1 MRTMIESGE
10 LAELVPERVWQ
21 ELSRALASAAPAAFV
36 RTLRDCG
43 ALAVVLPEVDAL
55 YGVPQRAEY
64 HPEVDTGVHVELVC
78 DMAAKLAP
86 GDDLIGF
93 AALTHDLGQALT
105 PDDVLP
111 KHIGHEQAGVAP
123 LRKLCGRLKNPN
135 GHRQLAEIA

>member
-1 MRTMIESGE
+1 MSASGE
-10 LAELVPERVWQ
+10 LDALVPERVWQ
-21 ELSRALASAAPAAFV
+21 ELSKALAAKQPSALI
-36 RTLRDCG
+36 RTLHDCG

-93 AALTHDLGQALT
+93 AALPHDLGQALT
-105 PDDVLP
+105 PDDVRPTHLA
-111 KHIGHEQAGVAP
+111 HDQAGFPP
-123 LRKLCGRLKNPN
+123 LPHLCRHRKSTPGPPPL
-135 GHRQLAEIA
+135 